1 MFVSAGGS
9 DSAACTS
16 AAPCRS
22 LARGYAVASSG
33 DVIGVAAGTYP
44 SQTVPGGSKAVTFKG
59 DAGAK
64 LRQLDN
70 GASNVVYD
78 GIEVDGAFATALT
91 FHNSG
96 DNSTFRNGRIGNVID
111 EKGALV
117 SGSNFTFDNVEFHD
131 VRIETPGVHLEC
143 LYAIVVPGL
152 TVKNS
157 EFRNCGVF
165 DIFFTYGFWW
175 SPLPDA
181 YGGVTLHNNFFGRS
195 VNLGAPGYYTV
206 MVGLHG
212 PGAGLPV
219 LRELDRAE
227 GLPHELDGHEQHVR
241 AADRLP
247 RRLPRP
253 PPGHVRLV
261 RQHRRLTPART
272 NFGLT

>member
-1 MFVSAGGS
+1 M
-9 DSAACTS
+9 
-16 AAPCRS
+16 
-22 LARGYAVASSG
+22 
-33 DVIGVAAGTYP
+33 
-44 SQTVPGGSKAVTFKG
+44 TFKG

-64 LRQLDN
+64 QRHLDKR
-70 GASNVVYD
+70 ASNVVYD

-206 MVGLHG
+206 MVAYTGQTPVFPSCGSSTEPKGYLTNWTVTNNTFE
-212 PGAGLPV
+212 LPTAY
-219 LRELDRAE
+219 LD
-227 GLPHELDGHEQHVR
+227 DC
-241 AADRLP
+241 
-247 RRLPRP
+247 
-253 PPGHVRLV
+253 
-261 RQHRRLTPART
+261 PARRQGSYVWSGNT
-272 NFGLT
+272 GG